1 MTLRETLE
9 FWYLRS
15 LFGSRQRIEFYK
27 SLSLLVK
34 NGVKLHD
41 ALADIYNIY
50 SDNGRSPNNI
60 QSVVAQECLLGVAEG
75 LRFSESLAKWVGYQE
90 HMLIAAGEETGK
102 LVDGRD
108 HEGAFTKAI
117 GVVNAMGAV
126 RGAIMK
132 ATLYPSVLFAEGAFL
147 LHKVSHDLVPKLA
160 RSTNPESWNG
170 PARLLKLIADT
181 VTGYGVPILLAAA
194 AFLVTSLVTLPY
206 FRGRLR
212 MLLERIPVTPWAIY
226 RTFHGSTFLLNV
238 GALQSSGV
246 KLNDALV
253 KLGSRAGPW
262 LKERIDATLYGVNI
276 GSGLGEALYKA
287 GFDFPDKKAVQ
298 FLRVISG
305 KDGANEEIEQFGKDW
320 MRDSIEQLQGVAS
333 VLLGGSMLGI
343 GALMLLVIAGAG
355 GMSDAMIQGMSR

>member
-1 MTLRETLE
+1 MGFRETLE
-9 FWYLRS
+9 FYYLKS

-41 ALADIYNIY
+41 ALTEIYNIY

-75 LRFSESLAKWVGYQE
+75 LRFSDTLGKWVGYQE

-102 LVDGRD
+102 LVDGLD
-108 HEGAFTKAI
+108 YQGAFSKAI
-117 GVVNAMGAV
+117 DVVNAMGAV

-132 ATLYPSVLFAEGAFL
+132 ATLYPSVLFAEGVFL
-147 LHKVSHDLVPKLA
+147 LHKVSYDLVPKLS
-160 RSTNPESWNG
+160 RSTDTESWNG

-181 VTGYGVPILLAAA
+181 VTGYGLPILLAVAVLLIA
-194 AFLVTSLVTLPY
+194 SLVTLPY
-206 FRGRLR
+206 FRGPLRLF
-212 MLLERIPVTPWAIY
+212 LERIPVTPWAIY

-238 GALQSSGV
+238 GVLQSSGV

-276 GSGLGEALYKA
+276 GSGLGQALYKA

-320 MRDSIEQLQGVAS
+320 MKDSIEQLQGVANM
-333 VLLGGSMLGI
+333 LLGGSMLMV
-343 GALMLLVIAGAG
+343 GALMLLVIAGAS